1 MGSSLGPRFGSGLG
15 SGSARAQDYFSRA
28 LFGLG
33 SVQGPDRGWLKVGAR
48 LRTRLGLAWPGSGSV
63 SHSALFGAGLA
74 RSLAQ
79 LGSVLTS
86 VHYSLLVSKLTVISP
101 DQLDSTFGS
110 AQLGDRFGLVRSSC
124 LAPFC
129 SKLSSSWLK
138 VWLGEARGFVRLNS
152 SMTPARTRLERR
164 YSAKLCSKLRSASR
178 LGDWL
183 GESEHSSANSK
194 ALLGTRSSAR
204 N

>member
-15 SGSARAQDYFSRA
+15 SGSARARDYFSRD

-86 VHYSLLVSKLTVISP
+86 VHYSLLVSKLNVISP
-101 DQLDSTFGS
+101 DQLDSRFGS
-110 AQLGDRFGLVRSSC
+110 AKLGDRFDSVRFSC
-124 LAPFC
+124 FFC
-129 SKLSSSWLK
+129 FFFSLPRLPPG
-138 VWLGEARGFVRLNS
+138 VYFPLNS
-152 SMTPARTRLERR
+152 TYSMRPLKHITLP
-164 YSAKLCSKLRSASR
+164 
-178 LGDWL
+178 
-183 GESEHSSANSK
+183 H
-194 ALLGTRSSAR
+194 
-204 N
+204 

>member
-15 SGSARAQDYFSRA
+15 SGSARARDYFSRA

-86 VHYSLLVSKLTVISP
+86 VHYSLLVSKLNVISP
-101 DQLDSTFGS
+101 DQLDSRFGS
-110 AQLGDRFGLVRSSC
+110 AQLGDRFGSVRFSF
-124 LAPFC
+124 LAPFG

-138 VWLGEARGFVRLNS
+138 VWLGEARGFVRLKS
-152 SMTPARTRLERR
+152 SIRPARTRLESW

-183 GESEHSSANSK
+183 GESEHSSA
-194 ALLGTRSSAR
+194 
-204 N
+204 

>member
-1 MGSSLGPRFGSGLG
+1 MGSSSGPRFGSGLG
-15 SGSARAQDYFSRA
+15 SGSARARDYFSRA

-86 VHYSLLVSKLTVISP
+86 VHYSLLVSKLNVIS
-101 DQLDSTFGS
+101 LDSRFGS
-110 AQLGDRFGLVRSSC
+110 AQLGDRFGSVRSSC

-164 YSAKLCSKLRSASR
+164 YSTKLCSKLRSASR
-178 LGDWL
+178 PGDWL
-183 GESEHSSANSK
+183 GESEHSSA
-194 ALLGTRSSAR
+194 
-204 N
+204 

>member
-15 SGSARAQDYFSRA
+15 SVSARARDYFSRA

-33 SVQGPDRGWLKVGAR
+33 SVQGPDRGWLRSGLVLG
-48 LRTRLGLAWPGSGSV
+48 LGLAWPGSGSV
-63 SHSALFGAGLA
+63 SHSALFGARMA

-86 VHYSLLVSKLTVISP
+86 VHYSLLVSKLNVISP
-101 DQLDSTFGS
+101 DQLDSRFGS
-110 AQLGDRFGLVRSSC
+110 AQLGDRFGSVRFSC
-124 LAPFC
+124 LAPFG

-138 VWLGEARGFVRLNS
+138 VWLGEARGFVWLKLSIR
-152 SMTPARTRLERR
+152 PARTRLESR
-164 YSAKLCSKLRSASR
+164 YSAKFCSKLRSAYR

-183 GESEHSSANSK
+183 GESEHSSA
-194 ALLGTRSSAR
+194 
-204 N
+204 

>member
-1 MGSSLGPRFGSGLG
+1 M
-15 SGSARAQDYFSRA
+15 
-28 LFGLG
+28 
-33 SVQGPDRGWLKVGAR
+33 VKVGAR

-86 VHYSLLVSKLTVISP
+86 VHYSLLVSKLNVISP
-101 DQLDSTFGS
+101 DQFDSRFGS
-110 AQLGDRFGLVRSSC
+110 AQLGDRFGSVRFSC
-124 LAPFC
+124 LAPFG

-138 VWLGEARGFVRLNS
+138 VC
-152 SMTPARTRLERR
+152 
-164 YSAKLCSKLRSASR
+164 SAKLEDSFGQTQVRVSDR
-178 LGDWL
+178 LGL
-183 GESEHSSANSK
+183 GSRVGTRLSFVRSSDRHLGSEIGSVSRSTVRLNSK

-204 N
+204 S

>member
-1 MGSSLGPRFGSGLG
+1 M
-15 SGSARAQDYFSRA
+15 
-28 LFGLG
+28 
-33 SVQGPDRGWLKVGAR
+33 VKVGAR

-86 VHYSLLVSKLTVISP
+86 VHYSLLVSKLNVISP
-101 DQLDSTFGS
+101 DQFDSRFGS
-110 AQLGDRFGLVRSSC
+110 AQLGDRFGSVRFSC
-124 LAPFC
+124 LAPFG

-152 SMTPARTRLERR
+152 STGIRPARTRLENW

-183 GESEHSSANSK
+183 GESEHSSA
-194 ALLGTRSSAR
+194 
-204 N
+204 

>member
-1 MGSSLGPRFGSGLG
+1 M
-15 SGSARAQDYFSRA
+15 
-28 LFGLG
+28 
-33 SVQGPDRGWLKVGAR
+33 VKVGAR

-86 VHYSLLVSKLTVISP
+86 VHYSLLVSKLNVISP
-101 DQLDSTFGS
+101 DQLDSRFGS
-110 AQLGDRFGLVRSSC
+110 VRLSC
-124 LAPFC
+124 LAPFG

-138 VWLGEARGFVRLNS
+138 VWLGEALGFVRLNS
-152 SMTPARTRLERR
+152 SIRPARMRLESR
-164 YSAKLCSKLRSASR
+164 YSAKLCSKLRSAFR

-183 GESEHSSANSK
+183 GESEHSSA
-194 ALLGTRSSAR
+194 
-204 N
+204 

>member
-1 MGSSLGPRFGSGLG
+1 M
-15 SGSARAQDYFSRA
+15 
-28 LFGLG
+28 
-33 SVQGPDRGWLKVGAR
+33 VKVEAR

-86 VHYSLLVSKLTVISP
+86 VHYSLLVSKLNVISP
-101 DQLDSTFGS
+101 DQLDLRFGS
-110 AQLGDRFGLVRSSC
+110 AQLGDRFGSVRFSC
-124 LAPFC
+124 FAPFG

-138 VWLGEARGFVRLNS
+138 VWLGVVRRFVRLNS
-152 SMTPARTRLERR
+152 SIRPARTRLESR
-164 YSAKLCSKLRSASR
+164 YSARLCSKLRSASR

-183 GESEHSSANSK
+183 GEPEHSSA
-194 ALLGTRSSAR
+194 
-204 N
+204 